1 MRAEL
6 PLGDARLVG
15 TGGLGFVFFQK
26 TKEQQ
31 SLNGAASGLF
41 EVREGR
47 IRPSLLGGFSR
58 SRERRGDV
66 DVRALSVST
75 NGRAGVDV
83 GVSGITSLTTW
94 VVREKTDY
102 ASGER
107 FLGRDLSDQLD
118 RETTTFAA
126 GARFDLTPLTSV
138 VAAAALEQ
146 ARFTVDRIRDADSWK
161 LAPTV
166 SFAEGAI
173 LNGQAFAGMRD
184 FRPLTSALPPFRGLI
199 AGGDV
204 RFSVA
209 SVTRF
214 ELRGNRDLVY
224 SYDEL
229 QPYYLDS
236 GGQVTR
242 LPARRRPGGRHR
254 ARRPAPRLPLPD
266 PDRHHGPRP
275 RRDDDDS
282 GAVESASACDDN
294 MRFTFTVDRE
304 RRLSTASALRE
315 FERIRAFARAR
326 VSAMTT
332 WIRIALAVSFAASLS
347 AQLPEPPNYVIGP
360 EDVLTVTVFN
370 EPSLSGRFRVE
381 NDGQFNYPFLG
392 RVRAGGVTLSDV
404 AATLKTKLADGYLR
418 NPQVTV
424 DVDQFRSQSVFVM
437 GEVRSPG
444 KYVLSGTVSLL
455 EVLAQAGSTTA
466 LAGPEVV
473 VLHPKTPVAGAVS
486 LAAPGDSEV
495 LHVNMR
501 EIESG
506 RMSKNVAD
514 PRRRHHLRAQGR
526 ALLRGRAGAQSR
538 ARTRSSPT

>member
-1 MRAEL
+1 MTPPKCGLVAVLLAVAIAAGAQTVQSEADVAGARRPADHAWQRPGVSLDLAARRGLRFEHLQRVVRGQREDFTYTVAPYVRTEL

-75 NGRAGVDV
+75 SGRAGVDV

-146 ARFTVDRIRDADSWK
+146 VRFTVDRIRDADSWK
-161 LAPTV
+161 LVPTV

-184 FRPLTSALPPFRGLI
+184 FRPLTNALPPFRGLI

-236 GGQVTR
+236 GGQADA

-254 ARRPAPRLPLPD
+254 ARRPARLPLPD
-266 PDRHHGPRP
+266 PDRH
-275 RRDDDDS
+275 RRS
-282 GAVESASACDDN
+282 P
-294 MRFTFTVDRE
+294 
-304 RRLSTASALRE
+304 
-315 FERIRAFARAR
+315 
-326 VSAMTT
+326 
-332 WIRIALAVSFAASLS
+332 AAS
-347 AQLPEPPNYVIGP
+347 
-360 EDVLTVTVFN
+360 
-370 EPSLSGRFRVE
+370 
-381 NDGQFNYPFLG
+381 
-392 RVRAGGVTLSDV
+392 
-404 AATLKTKLADGYLR
+404 
-418 NPQVTV
+418 
-424 DVDQFRSQSVFVM
+424 
-437 GEVRSPG
+437 
-444 KYVLSGTVSLL
+444 
-455 EVLAQAGSTTA
+455 
-466 LAGPEVV
+466 
-473 VLHPKTPVAGAVS
+473 
-486 LAAPGDSEV
+486 
-495 LHVNMR
+495 
-501 EIESG
+501 
-506 RMSKNVAD
+506 
-514 PRRRHHLRAQGR
+514 RR
-526 ALLRGRAGAQSR
+526 
-538 ARTRSSPT
+538 